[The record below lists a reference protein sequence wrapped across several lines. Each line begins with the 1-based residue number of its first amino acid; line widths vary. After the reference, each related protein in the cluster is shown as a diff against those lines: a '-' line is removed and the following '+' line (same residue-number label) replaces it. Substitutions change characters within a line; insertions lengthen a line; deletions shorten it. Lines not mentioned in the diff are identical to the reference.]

1 MGSLLGQFRKPPF
14 SKAEGGK
21 GRREGEAGGRA
32 RGRSTLKNSL
42 VESGEMAQWGRVL
55 NVQTKDLDLN
65 PLNLY
70 KSQAR
75 LCVLKFQGC
84 GEKETERPWD
94 LNDPV

>member
-1 MGSLLGQFRKPPF
+1 MGSLLGQFKKPPF

-21 GRREGEAGGRA
+21 GRQEGEGGGRA
-32 RGRSTLKNSL
+32 RGRSTRKNSL
-42 VESGEMAQWGRVL
+42 VETGEMAQWERVL

-65 PLNLY
+65 PQNLY

-75 LCVLKFQGC
+75 LCVLESQGC
-84 GEKETERPWD
+84 GERETERPWD